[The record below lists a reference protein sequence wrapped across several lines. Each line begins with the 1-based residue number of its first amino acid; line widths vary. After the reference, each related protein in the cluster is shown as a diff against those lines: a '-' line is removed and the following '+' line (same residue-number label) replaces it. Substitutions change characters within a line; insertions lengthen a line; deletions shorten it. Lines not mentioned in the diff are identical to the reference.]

1 MGPHTEL
8 SHRNSP
14 ITLSTPKSRQ
24 IRVNPTHRAANLW
37 KHKLVL
43 RTSKISILPSKLVFF
58 QPAHFSNILN
68 LIYVFTQREFVP

>member
-1 MGPHTEL
+1 MECYETNH
-8 SHRNSP
+8 
-14 ITLSTPKSRQ
+14 
-24 IRVNPTHRAANLW
+24 NPLMSLQVCYSYPPNDRAANLW

-68 LIYVFTQREFVP
+68 LIYVLTQREFVP